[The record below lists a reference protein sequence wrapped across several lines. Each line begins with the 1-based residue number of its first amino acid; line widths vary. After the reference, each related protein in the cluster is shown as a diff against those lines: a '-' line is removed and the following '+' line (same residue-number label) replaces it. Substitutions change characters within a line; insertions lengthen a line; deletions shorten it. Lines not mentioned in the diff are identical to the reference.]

1 MHFAEKATGY
11 EAKYYPENKKSP
23 LIQGLENLTIK
34 LQTTQAKKGGKNIS
48 FPCSRK
54 AVAVLDLQHLFFLVG

>member
-34 LQTTQAKKGGKNIS
+34 RQTTQAKKGERVS
-48 FPCSRK
+48 PSPAAERLWRF
-54 AVAVLDLQHLFFLVG
+54 

>member
-11 EAKYYPENKKSP
+11 EAKNYPGNKKSP

-34 LQTTQAKKGGKNIS
+34 RKTSQAKKGE
-48 FPCSRK
+48 R
-54 AVAVLDLQHLFFLVG
+54 